1 MNLIF
6 LFSVVLKGLGA
17 VLEILLQILIT
28 DRLQVEG
35 YGTYSAWIN
44 SADLL
49 FWVCFSG
56 LVKCNTFY
64 LSGGET
70 TIRSFKTKYFLRYAL
85 PVLGGAAVVGLCL
98 GTGAMLAFVPVIT
111 MLELLVMDRSSTLI
125 TRGQSI
131 TSLVGEYVLGRLL
144 LVVGVVVLGAMN
156 ALSHT
161 ALLVLY
167 VLQYGCVIGFFLLR
181 QGRGKTYTD
190 ISGDVSLKKW
200 SAYQRSDLMHSMIE
214 QMPVVMQYFFSGAF
228 EAGVVSVV
236 LLVKKLINFISGPT
250 AKIFLPE
257 FSRLY
262 HAGENDRIRSVYG
275 SIMRIQM
282 LVVGP
287 LAVVLLAFPRVIL
300 GILAQELVAYDRL
313 FMGCSVIFLLVAT
326 LGPCGG
332 ILQMTG
338 NEKTDNRIRF
348 LALLGMGAVML
359 LTRSDAYFVL
369 YGLCFQVAAEA
380 AAKYLYICRWMTK
393 APTGI
398 LTYAKWWL
406 LPGAVIGAAYLM
418 DCNDSFLMMLL
429 LAGGVFALS
438 GIREL
443 KDPENAFLRKRRGVA
458 HEET

>member
-6 LFSVVLKGLGA
+6 LFSVMLKGLGA
-17 VLEILLQILIT
+17 MLEILLQILIT
-28 DRLQVEG
+28 GRLGVDG

-44 SADLL
+44 SADLI
-49 FWVCFSG
+49 FWVFFSG

-64 LSGGET
+64 LSGGES
-70 TIRSFKTKYFLRYAL
+70 TIRSFKRKYFLRYAL
-85 PVLGGAAVVGLCL
+85 PVLGIGVVGVIL
-98 GTGAMLAFVPVIT
+98 GGQALAAFVPVIT

-125 TRGQSI
+125 TRGQSM

-144 LVVGVVVLGAMN
+144 LVVGVVVLGVTD
-156 ALSHT
+156 ALTHP

-167 VLQYGCVIGFFLLR
+167 VLQYTAVIGFFLLR
-181 QGRGKTYTD
+181 QGRGKQYRD
-190 ISGDVSLKKW
+190 ISADVYLKKW

-214 QMPVVMQYFFSGAF
+214 QMPVVMQFGFSGAF

-262 HAGENDRIRSVYG
+262 HSGEYGKIRSVYG

-287 LAVVLLAFPRVIL
+287 LAVVLLGFPRVIL
-300 GILAQELVAYDRL
+300 GILAEDLVAYDRL

-338 NEKTDNRIRF
+338 NEKTDNRIRAW
-348 LALLGMGAVML
+348 ALVLMGLVML
-359 LTRSDAYFVL
+359 LTRSDRYFVL
-369 YGLCFQVAAEA
+369 YGLCAQVAAEA
-380 AAKYLYICRWMTK
+380 AVKYIYICRWMK
-393 APTGI
+393 QSPTG
-398 LTYAKWWL
+398 LWTYFKWWL
-406 LPGAVIGAAYLM
+406 VPLSVILGSYLL
-418 DCNDSFLMMLL
+418 DFGDSFLWMVLM
-429 LAGGVFALS
+429 AGGVFAVS
-438 GIREL
+438 GLREL
-443 KDPENAFLRKRRGVA
+443 QDPENAFLSKKRGNVYDK
-458 HEET
+458 T

>member
-6 LFSVVLKGLGA
+6 LLSVMLKGLGA
-17 VLEILLQILIT
+17 VLEVLLQILIT
-28 DRLQVEG
+28 GNMGVDG

-44 SADLL
+44 SADLI

-85 PVLGGAAVVGLCL
+85 PVLGAAVIGVTL
-98 GTGAMLAFVPVIT
+98 GSSAMAAFVPVIT

-125 TRGQSI
+125 TRGQSV

-144 LVVGVVVLGAMN
+144 LVLGVVVLGLMN
-156 ALSHT
+156 ALSHP

-167 VLQYGCVIGFFLLR
+167 VLQYAAVIGFFLLR
-181 QGRGKTYTD
+181 QGRGKSYRD
-190 ISGDVSLKKW
+190 ISTDVSLQKW
-200 SAYQRSDLMHSMIE
+200 SAYQRSDLMHAMIE
-214 QMPVVMQYFFSGAF
+214 QMPVVMQFFFSGAF

-262 HAGENDRIRSVYG
+262 HGGQHEQIRRVYG

-287 LAVVLLAFPRVIL
+287 LAVVLLGFPRVIL
-300 GILAQELVAYDRL
+300 GILAEDLVAYDRL

-338 NEKTDNRIRF
+338 NEKTDNRIRAC
-348 LALLGMGAVML
+348 ALVLMGLVML
-359 LTRSDAYFVL
+359 LTLSDRYFVL
-369 YGLCFQVAAEA
+369 YGLCAQVAAEA
-380 AAKYLYICRWMTK
+380 AVKYFYICRWMK
-393 APTGI
+393 RSPTG
-398 LTYAKWWL
+398 LWTYAKWWL
-406 LPGAVIGAAYLM
+406 LPLAVIAGAYLLGV
-418 DCNDSFLMMLL
+418 NESFGLMVLM
-429 LAGGVFALS
+429 AGGVFAVS
-438 GIREL
+438 GFREL
-443 KDPENAFLRKRRGVA
+443 RDPENAFLRKKRCNA
-458 HEET
+458 HEKT

>member
-28 DRLQVEG
+28 ARLHVSG

-44 SADLL
+44 SADLI

-70 TIRSFKTKYFLRYAL
+70 TIRSFKRKYFLRYAL
-85 PVLGGAAVVGLCL
+85 PVLGAAVILSVCFG
-98 GTGAMLAFVPVIT
+98 GSAMLSFVPAIT

-125 TRGQSI
+125 TRGQSV

-144 LVVGVVVLGAMN
+144 LVVGVVVLGRLD
-156 ALSHT
+156 ALNHT

-167 VLQYGCVIGFFLLR
+167 VLQYLAVIGFFLLR
-181 QGRGKTYTD
+181 QGRGRTYTD
-190 ISGDVSLKKW
+190 ISGDVSVKKW
-200 SAYQRSDLMHSMIE
+200 SAYQRSDLMHAMIE

-262 HAGENDRIRSVYG
+262 HAGENEQIRDVYG

-287 LAVVLLAFPRVIL
+287 LAVVLLGFPRVIL
-300 GILAQELVAYDRL
+300 GILAKELVSYDWL
-313 FMGCSVIFLLVAT
+313 FMGCAVIFLLVAT

-338 NEKTDNRIRF
+338 NERTDNRIRF
-348 LALLGMGAVML
+348 WALAGMGGVML

-380 AAKYLYICRWMTK
+380 AAKYVYICRWMKK
-393 APTGI
+393 APTGMV
-398 LTYAKWWL
+398 TYLKWWL
-406 LPGAVIGAAYLM
+406 LPVLAIAGAYLLKS
-418 DCNDSFLMMLL
+418 NDSFFMMVL
-429 LAGGVFALS
+429 LAGTVFVIS
-438 GIREL
+438 GYREL
-443 KDPENAFLRKRRGVA
+443 RDPQNAFLKKRKGNV
-458 HEET
+458 HDET